1 MWGWEGLPGGRSPR
15 WGGSCSSKFPQSN
28 GTTGRKRPAT
38 PPGGVGLIL
47 LPALPCP
54 CRKSPW
60 GTETLRVYKMQ
71 HLSPPSCFDSACG
84 ASPPPQVNTDWT
96 RIGLTQPQ
104 VSPPTCSHNPATV
117 LKATPV
123 VAGAQAHHPIQH
135 HPSPSSQ
142 KSHIPPNLP
151 QPCGIQTC
159 NPGSFSTGV
168 CCTSPLWCC
177 FQEGT
182 NPSQCKG
189 QER

>member
-1 MWGWEGLPGGRSPR
+1 MGLGRAAGRTQPQVGWQLQQQIPTVQWHNREKKASNAHRRRGFNSAPCTALSLQEISMGDRNSQGVQNAASVTPILLRLSMWG
-15 WGGSCSSKFPQSN
+15 QS
-28 GTTGRKRPAT
+28 
-38 PPGGVGLIL
+38 
-47 LPALPCP
+47 
-54 CRKSPW
+54 
-60 GTETLRVYKMQ
+60 
-71 HLSPPSCFDSACG
+71 
-84 ASPPPQVNTDWT
+84 PPQVNTDWT
-96 RIGLTQPQ
+96 QIGLTQPQ